1 MLYYYKN
8 NIEKLTVI
16 YSMNKFKIILL
27 IIFFIA
33 GNSLFSQQ
41 NETKNFQLK
50 WNDNVDFNINK
61 NFKIIT
67 SIVEGNFID
76 ENLNPS
82 FSEMWEVAEGVEIEN
97 YAIKNIV
104 FEVLAKNSD
113 DLFKTNFIPK
123 TLNSEFNIVKSRDKT
138 FAVLNLTPFLKEG
151 TSIKRI
157 VSFDLEYNL
166 VTSKK
171 NSYAKNATIK
181 NSVLASGDWYKFAV
195 DTTGVYKID
204 KTFLENLGIDV
215 KSINPKNIKIY
226 GNGGQMLPFKNSDFR
241 FDGLQENAIYVKGE
255 EDNSFDSNDYVLFY
269 AKGPHTWL
277 NTSSGNLKE
286 IEHQFNIF
294 SDESYYFITIA
305 DSQGKRIADKA
316 QISAS
321 ANTQITTFHDYTF
334 FEKDEVNM
342 FAVGQQWFGD
352 NYSLENVHEYFLPF
366 NNIDASENIIVRVRG
381 VAESSIASQMQVEV
395 NNQPLFAVNLP
406 ANGGLTKAV
415 ASKNSGALQLTGSSV
430 AIKILYNNNGNPSAK
445 AYLDYIEI
453 LGKKKLIAQ
462 GKQFS
467 FRNFDTTNTPDVFEY
482 VIENSSN
489 INWVWDVTDAQNSKN
504 IINETIGS
512 NFTFKISGG
521 EFKEFIVLNESD
533 FYTPKIIENAK
544 ISNQNLH
551 SLNNIDYVIITQDF
565 LADQAQRLANYHIQN
580 SNLNVQVISLN
591 QIYNEF
597 SSGSPDISAIRDFVK
612 HLYDNATT
620 NQLKYVCLF
629 GDASYD
635 YKDRIGGNNNIVPV
649 FEAFDS
655 FNLATSYV
663 TDDFYGMMD
672 ANEGEM
678 NSFERQ
684 DVITGRIPVSDVLQ
698 AEKVVD
704 KILNYYNPKSFG
716 DWRTQ
721 IMLVADDIDARGEEI
736 IQTEME
742 KIADTI
748 SANQPIFNLKKVY
761 MDAYTQQTSSG
772 GNRYPTVN
780 TEISNQVEKG
790 TVLVDYFGHGGED
803 GWAAERILEVS
814 QIQNWKNEFKLPLFI
829 TVTCEFT
836 RFDNPLRKTAGEFLF
851 WNENGGSASL
861 ISTTREVFISV
872 GVVLNER
879 LIKPLL
885 NFNDENY
892 SIAESLMNVKNQFS
906 TSQRYFVYSIGDP
919 AMKLSLPSP
928 TIKITK
934 INNVNV
940 DQPLDTIKALSYVKF
955 EGEITNSTG
964 EALNDFEGEL
974 DVTVYDKSINK
985 TTLDNDNKN
994 ITMQFDA
1001 IESKIFKGRSKVES
1015 GKFSFDFVA
1024 PKDIKVAY
1032 GKGKL
1037 SFYASNNSI
1046 DKAGYNFDVTI
1057 GGINTDAPEDNTGPI
1072 VQLYMNDLSF
1082 VDGGTTNESPL
1093 FIAVLEDESGINTS
1107 ITAVDHDIVAILDGD
1122 QANPILLNDF
1132 YQTELNDYK
1141 KGKVNYQF
1149 RNLSTGI
1156 HTLTLKVWDTYNNL
1170 SETTFSFLIV
1180 NDSDLILSN
1189 VLNYPNPFVNY
1200 TEFWFNH
1207 NKPNELLNVQIQIF
1221 TISGKLVKTIN
1232 ETVQSEGNLSRTIT
1246 WNGLDDFGSKIG
1258 KGVYVYKL
1266 KVKSLNSSA
1275 KAEKIEKL
1283 VILQ

>member
-1 MLYYYKN
+1 
-8 NIEKLTVI
+8 
-16 YSMNKFKIILL
+16 MNKLKKNLL
-27 IIFFIA
+27 ILFFIV
-33 GNSLFSQQ
+33 GNLLFSQQ
-41 NETKNFQLK
+41 NETKNFKLK
-50 WNDNVDFNINK
+50 WIDNVDFSINK
-61 NFKIIT
+61 NLKIKT
-67 SIVEGNFID
+67 SLVEGNFIN

-82 FSEMWEVAEGVEIEN
+82 FSEIWEVANGVEVN
-97 YAIKNIV
+97 SYSIKNIV
-104 FEVLAKNSD
+104 FETLTKNSI
-113 DLFKTNFIPK
+113 DLLNANYIST
-123 TLNSEFNIVKSRDKT
+123 TLNSEFNIVKSRNKT
-138 FAVLNLTPFLKEG
+138 FAVLNLIPFLKEG
-151 TSIKRI
+151 PI
-157 VSFDLEYNL
+157 VKKIISFDLEYNL
-166 VTSKK
+166 VASKINRSAK
-171 NSYAKNATIK
+171 NSDIK

-204 KTFLENLGIDV
+204 KTFLQNLGIDV
-215 KSINPKNIKIY
+215 NSINPKNIKIY

-241 FDGLQENAIYVKGE
+241 LEGLQENAIYVKGE
-255 EDNSFDSNDYVLFY
+255 DDNNFDNNDYVLFY
-269 AKGPHTWL
+269 AKGPHNWKNIESSNL
-277 NTSSGNLKE
+277 NE
-286 IEHQFNIF
+286 VEHQFNIF

-305 DSQGKRIADKA
+305 DSQGKRISDKT
-316 QISAS
+316 QIYAT
-321 ANTQITTFHDYTF
+321 ANQQITTFHDYTF

-342 FAVGQQWFGD
+342 FAIGQQWFGD
-352 NYSLENVHEYFLPF
+352 NYSIENVHEYSIPF
-366 NNIDASENIIVRVRG
+366 NDIDFSENIIVRVRG
-381 VAESSIASQMQVEV
+381 VAESSIASQMQVDV
-395 NNQPLFAVNLP
+395 NNQSLFTINLP

-415 ASKNSGALQLTGSSV
+415 ASKNSGALQLIGNSV
-430 AIKILYNNNGNPSAK
+430 AIKISYNNNGNPSAK
-445 AYLDYIEI
+445 AYLDFIEV
-453 LGKKKLIAQ
+453 LGKKKLIAS

-467 FRNFDTTNTPDVFEY
+467 FRNLDVNNNSGVFEY
-482 VIENSSN
+482 SIENSSN

-504 IINETIGS
+504 IMNEATGS
-512 NFTFKISGG
+512 NFTFKTNGG
-521 EFKEFIVLNESD
+521 EFQEFIVLNEND
-533 FYTPKIIENAK
+533 FYTPKTIENAK
-544 ISNQNLH
+544 ISNQNLR
-551 SLNNIDYVIITQDF
+551 SLRDIDYVIITQDF
-565 LADQAQRLANYHIQN
+565 LADQAQRMANYHILN
-580 SNLNVQVISLN
+580 SNLNVQVVLLN

-597 SSGSPDISAIRDFVK
+597 SSGSQDITGIRDFVK

-684 DVITGRIPVSDVLQ
+684 DVITGRIPVSDILQ
-698 AEKVVD
+698 AEQVVD

-721 IMLVADDIDARGEEI
+721 ITLVADDIDAIGEEI
-736 IQTEME
+736 LQIEME

-748 SANQPIFNLKKVY
+748 SVNQPIFNLKKVY

-814 QIQNWKNEFKLPLFI
+814 DIQNWKNDFKLPLFI

-851 WNENGGSASL
+851 WNENGGSTSL
-861 ISTTREVFISV
+861 ITTTREVFISV
-872 GVVLNER
+872 GEALNER

-885 NFNDENY
+885 NFNNENY
-892 SIAESLMNVKNQFS
+892 SIAEALMNVKNQFS

-934 INNVNV
+934 MNDV
-940 DQPLDTIKALSYVKF
+940 DITQSLDTIKALSYVKF
-955 EGEITNSTG
+955 DGEVANSTG
-964 EALNDFEGEL
+964 QILNDFEGEL

-1001 IESKIFKGRSKVES
+1001 IESKIFKGRSKVEA

-1024 PKDIKVAY
+1024 PRDIKVAY

-1057 GGINTDAPEDNTGPI
+1057 GGINTNAPIDNTGPL
-1072 VQLYMNDLSF
+1072 VQLYMNDLNF

-1170 SETTFSFLIV
+1170 SETTFSFFIV
-1180 NDSDLILSN
+1180 DDSDLILSN

-1221 TISGKLVKTIN
+1221 TVSGKLVKTIN
-1232 ETVQSEGNLSRTIT
+1232 ETVQSEGNLSRTIA

-1258 KGVYVYKL
+1258 KGVYIYKL
-1266 KVKSLNSSA
+1266 KVKSLNTSA